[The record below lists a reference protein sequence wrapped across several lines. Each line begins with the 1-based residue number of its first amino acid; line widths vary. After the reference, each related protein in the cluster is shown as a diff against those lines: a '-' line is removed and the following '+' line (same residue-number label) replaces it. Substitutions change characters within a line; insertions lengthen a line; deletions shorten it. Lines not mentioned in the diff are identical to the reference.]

1 MIKDEA
7 RHTWNWVDVEN
18 VREKEEEGEKGKKEQ
33 EEEVMEEE

>member
-7 RHTWNWVDVEN
+7 RHTWNWVDVEK

-33 EEEVMEEE
+33 EEEVVEEE